1 MRHFLPLIIF
11 ATLPLLAH
19 AAQPRTF
26 AEVVG
31 WAADFAALLI
41 PLIIGLTFLYVIWGL
56 AKHWVINGGSEES
69 AQTGRMVLITGV
81 IGLTVMVGLWGLVSL
96 VRSAIFF

>member
-1 MRHFLPLIIF
+1 MKYLRLGVILTFLPLPTF
-11 ATLPLLAH
+11 
-19 AAQPRTF
+19 AAQPQNF

-31 WAADFAALLI
+31 WVANFAKLLI
-41 PLIIGLTFLYVIWGL
+41 PFIIGLTFLYVIWGL
-56 AKHWVINGGSEES
+56 AKHWVIDGGSEES

>member
-1 MRHFLPLIIF
+1 MRASPYIITALLLPQQLF
-11 ATLPLLAH
+11 
-19 AAQPRTF
+19 AAQPQNF

-31 WAADFAALLI
+31 WAANFAALLI
-41 PLIIGLTFLYVIWGL
+41 PFIIALTFLYIIWGL
-56 AKHWVINGGSEES
+56 AKHWVIDGGSEES

-81 IGLTVMVGLWGLVSL
+81 IGLTVMVGIWGLVSL